1 MKWLSQHLNSLIK
14 TKLVRGL
21 IMKILNLVFH
31 PNLDNSRNNLTWKTQ
46 LYESGKIT
54 TSRDV
59 YADYPDFN
67 IDVEREQ
74 LLLSEHDRVILQ
86 FPFYWYSMPPLLKK
100 WLDDVLTYNFAY
112 GPEGDKLK
120 GKDLQLVVSVG
131 GREKFYSGFD
141 IFTTVPDLLRP
152 FQLTANL
159 TQMNYL
165 QPEYM
170 FNADSADVSEIKSF
184 GQGLVQKI
192 DDPKRSNPRQYLY
205 DSMNNE
211 LNETY
216 EELGLA

>member
-1 MKWLSQHLNSLIK
+1 
-14 TKLVRGL
+14 
-21 IMKILNLVFH
+21 MKILNLVFH
-31 PNLDNSRNNLTWKTQ
+31 PKLDGSRNNKTWKSQ
-46 LYESGKIT
+46 LDESGKVT
-54 TSRDV
+54 TSRDM
-59 YADYPDFN
+59 YSEYNDFQ

-74 LLLSEHDRVILQ
+74 ALLEAHDRIILQ

-120 GKDLQLVVSVG
+120 GKDMQLVVSVG

-170 FNADSADVSEIKSF
+170 FNADAESEEVIEAF
-184 GQGLVQKI
+184 GKQLVAKI
-192 DDPKRSNPRQYLY
+192 DDPKRSEPRQYLY
-205 DSMNNE
+205 DSMSAE
-211 LNETY
+211 LNEVY
-216 EELGLA
+216 EDLGLA

>member
-1 MKWLSQHLNSLIK
+1 
-14 TKLVRGL
+14 
-21 IMKILNLVFH
+21 MKILNLVFH
-31 PNLDNSRNNLTWKTQ
+31 PNLGDSRSNKTWKSQ
-46 LYESGKIT
+46 LDESGKVT
-54 TSRDV
+54 TSRDL
-59 YADYPDFN
+59 YSEYNDFQ

-74 LLLSEHDRVILQ
+74 ALLEAHDRIILQ

-100 WLDDVLTYNFAY
+100 WLDDVLAYNFAY

-120 GKDLQLVVSVG
+120 GKDMQLVVSVG

-170 FNADSADVSEIKSF
+170 FNADAESEEVIEAF
-184 GQGLVQKI
+184 GKQLVAKI
-192 DDPKRSNPRQYLY
+192 DDPKRSDPRQYLY
-205 DSMNNE
+205 DSMSAEPNE
-211 LNETY
+211 VY
-216 EELGLA
+216 EDLDLA

>member
-1 MKWLSQHLNSLIK
+1 
-14 TKLVRGL
+14 
-21 IMKILNLVFH
+21 MKILNLVFH
-31 PNLDNSRNNLTWKTQ
+31 PSLEKSRNNQTWKTQ
-46 LYESGKIT
+46 LEESGKIT

-59 YADYPDFN
+59 YSEYPDFQ

-74 LLLSEHDRVILQ
+74 ALLEQHDRIILQ
-86 FPFYWYSMPPLLKK
+86 FPFFWYSMPPLLKK

-112 GPEGDKLK
+112 GPEGEALQ
-120 GKDLQLVVSVG
+120 GKDMQLVVSVG

-159 TQMNYL
+159 TKMNYL

-170 FNADSADVSEIKSF
+170 FNADGSEQEVIEAF
-184 GQGLVQKI
+184 GRQLVENI

-205 DSMNNE
+205 DSMSSE
-211 LNETY
+211 LNEIY
-216 EELGLA
+216 EDLGLS

>member
-1 MKWLSQHLNSLIK
+1 
-14 TKLVRGL
+14 
-21 IMKILNLVFH
+21 MKILNLVFH
-31 PNLDNSRNNLTWKTQ
+31 PNLDDSRSNKTWKSQ
-46 LYESGKIT
+46 LDESGKVT
-54 TSRDV
+54 TSRDL
-59 YADYPDFN
+59 YSEYNDFQ

-74 LLLSEHDRVILQ
+74 ALLEAHDRIILQ

-100 WLDDVLTYNFAY
+100 WLDDVLAYNFAY

-120 GKDLQLVVSVG
+120 GKDMQLVVSVG

-170 FNADSADVSEIKSF
+170 FNADAESEKVIEAF
-184 GQGLVQKI
+184 GKQLVAKI
-192 DDPKRSNPRQYLY
+192 DDPKRSDPRQYLY
-205 DSMNNE
+205 DSMSAEPNDV
-211 LNETY
+211 Y
-216 EELGLA
+216 EDLDLA

>member
-1 MKWLSQHLNSLIK
+1 
-14 TKLVRGL
+14 
-21 IMKILNLVFH
+21 MKILNLVFH
-31 PNLDNSRNNLTWKTQ
+31 PNLESSRNNKTWKSQ
-46 LYESGKIT
+46 LEESGKVT
-54 TSRDV
+54 TTRDM
-59 YADYPDFN
+59 YSEYNDFQIN
-67 IDVEREQ
+67 IEREQ
-74 LLLSEHDRVILQ
+74 ALLEAHDRIILQ

-112 GPEGDKLK
+112 GPNGNKLK

-131 GREKFYSGFD
+131 GRETFYSGFD

-170 FNADSADVSEIKSF
+170 FNADAESEENIEAF
-184 GQGLVQKI
+184 GAQLVTKI

-205 DSMNNE
+205 DSMSTE
-211 LNETY
+211 V
-216 EELGLA
+216 EEVYKNIDLASA

>member
-1 MKWLSQHLNSLIK
+1 
-14 TKLVRGL
+14 
-21 IMKILNLVFH
+21 MKILNLVFH
-31 PNLDNSRNNLTWKTQ
+31 PKLDGSRNNKTWKSQ
-46 LYESGKIT
+46 LDESGKVT
-54 TSRDV
+54 TSRDM
-59 YADYPDFN
+59 YSEYNDFQ

-74 LLLSEHDRVILQ
+74 ALLEVHDRIILQ

-120 GKDLQLVVSVG
+120 GKDMQLVVSIG

-141 IFTTVPDLLRP
+141 LFTTVPDLLRP

-170 FNADSADVSEIKSF
+170 FNADAESIEVIEAF
-184 GQGLVQKI
+184 GKQLVAKI
-192 DDPKRSNPRQYLY
+192 DDPKRSDPRQYLY
-205 DSMNNE
+205 NSMSTE
-211 LNETY
+211 LNEVY
-216 EELGLA
+216 EDLGLV